1 MKQKTSSFFS
11 FILLFSCI
19 FIRLY
24 RIIEQAFS
32 LRGVFVSYLTD
43 EEIQVASRFL
53 FLSMAIVVIQLDVQ
67 NIKEGA
73 FKIKKPYI
81 EFLNNMA
88 TVAINKRKQL
98 QKVMKDHHIQVVSL
112 HRNQSF
118 SSYLFICQGREEK
131 RSYFNPAIRKK
142 VEAILRELI
151 HETRTPNP
159 AYVSSRT

>member
-19 FIRLY
+19 FIRWF
-24 RIIEQAFS
+24 RIMEQACC
-32 LRGVFVSYLTD
+32 LRWVFVSYLTD

-98 QKVMKDHHIQVVSL
+98 QKVMKDH
-112 HRNQSF
+112 
-118 SSYLFICQGREEK
+118 
-131 RSYFNPAIRKK
+131 
-142 VEAILRELI
+142 
-151 HETRTPNP
+151 
-159 AYVSSRT
+159 